1 MYDALM
7 LGIIHANISSDNVRL
22 RERATRLITKIGKN
36 MKINKVLITTLLCV
50 GVASAADARQR
61 HHRRRAP
68 APTSGTTQ
76 VTPAEHHTITP
87 SVVSTSAPGV
97 WDYTANLSSGAVNNG
112 DGFTIFDFGGYVAG
126 SIFAPTGW
134 DAAAVLTGSVLGVT
148 PPSGYVDDPTLF
160 NLEFT
165 RTGGTVGPT
174 NGVLNL
180 GDFGATTTDTA
191 QSFVAWSSRDHTPLG
206 AVGADH
212 ADVILA
218 PSAVPDGGSTV
229 ALLGAAL
236 VGLEGLR
243 RMVRTRKA

>member
-1 MYDALM
+1 
-7 LGIIHANISSDNVRL
+7 
-22 RERATRLITKIGKN
+22 

-61 HHRRRAP
+61 HHQRHRRGAAP
-68 APTSGTTQ
+68 ASATT
-76 VTPAEHHTITP
+76 TAPAEHHTITP

-126 SIFAPTGW
+126 SIFAPAGW
-134 DAAAVLTGSVLGVT
+134 DATAVLTGSVLGVA

-180 GDFGATTTDTA
+180 GNFGATTTDVS
-191 QSFVAWSSRDHTPLG
+191 QGYVAWSSRDHAPTG
-206 AVGADH
+206 AFGADH
-212 ADVILA
+212 ADLILA
-218 PSAVPDGGSTV
+218 PIAVPDGGSTV

>member
-1 MYDALM
+1 
-7 LGIIHANISSDNVRL
+7 
-22 RERATRLITKIGKN
+22 
-36 MKINKVLITTLLCV
+36 MKINRIVITTLLCV

-61 HHRRRAP
+61 HHRHRRPAP
-68 APTSGTTQ
+68 ASAITNT
-76 VTPAEHHTITP
+76 VAEHHTITP

-134 DAAAVLTGSVLGVT
+134 DATAVLTGSVLGVA

-180 GDFGATTTDTA
+180 GNFGATTTDVS
-191 QSFVAWSSRDHTPLG
+191 QGYVAWSSRDHAPTG

-212 ADVILA
+212 ADLILA
-218 PSAVPDGGSTV
+218 PIAVPDGGSTV